1 MKKIYTTLFAAAA
14 IVAAAVSCGKA
25 ESEAVPEGGGE
36 LKVNIGV
43 APLGPDTKAIKN
55 GWETG
60 DIINIWFDSKPNTDK
75 AQNAPDLRLTRNA
88 AGKWD
93 ASELGSDV
101 QEKLKGTGVIYGFWE
116 GSNSFAQTVSTLD
129 GRGDYLYFPGAY
141 GGLRKTTGVYGYLA
155 AGFGNVEY
163 SYDKTANELSAE
175 INGWSFG
182 MADCQIVV
190 TGLPYEKG
198 RYILFSEQIGIPYR
212 IEIGANGN
220 PTECI
225 VDADLNARGRDEG
238 RIAGIANEENSVA
251 FVGGLKYNNSESTY
265 SFTIMDGKKEGKE
278 YTFTKEN
285 LTLNSESGRKVI
297 GLKISKDKFVAADGS
312 KLGD

>member
-1 MKKIYTTLFAAAA
+1 MKKIYTTLFAAVT

-25 ESEAVPEGGGE
+25 ESEAMPEGGGE

-60 DIINIWFDSKPNTDK
+60 DIINIWFDSKPETSK
-75 AQNAPDLRLTRNA
+75 AEKAPDLRLTRNA

-93 ASELGSDV
+93 ASELKSGV
-101 QEKLKGTGVIYGFWE
+101 QENLKAEGVIYGFWE
-116 GSNSFAQTVSTLD
+116 GSNSFDQTGSTWV
-129 GRGDYLYFPGAY
+129 GAGDYLYFPGVRND
-141 GGLRKTTGVYGYLA
+141 LRKTTGVYGYLA

-163 SYDKTANELSAE
+163 TYDKTANELSAE
-175 INGWSFG
+175 IKGWSFG
-182 MADCQIVV
+182 GVDCQIVV

-198 RYILFSEQIGIPYR
+198 RYILFSDEIGIPFR
-212 IEIGANGN
+212 IDIGEKDN
-220 PTECI
+220 PTECNVI
-225 VDADLNARGRDEG
+225 PDLYAHGRDGG

-251 FVGGLKYNNSESTY
+251 FVGCLTYNNSERTY

-285 LTLNSESGRKVI
+285 LTLNSESGSKVI